1 VSLNALYGS
10 ENMFLIRVK
19 DDFCAAHF
27 LKWTDGTSEPL
38 HGHNW
43 KVEVVVACPKLD
55 GAGIGINYLFVYKH
69 LHELLDN
76 KLDHKN
82 LNFIDGLKET
92 NPTSELLAK
101 WIFDKISITLKD
113 KGKIKN
119 VTVWETDS
127 FGVTYEP

>member
-1 VSLNALYGS
+1 MPYMVQKIMY
-10 ENMFLIRVK
+10 LIRVK

-43 KVEVVVACPKLD
+43 KVEVVVACPELD
-55 GAGIGINYLFVYKH
+55 EAGIGIDYLFVYEH
-69 LHELLDN
+69 LHKLLDE

-82 LNFIDGLKET
+82 LNFIEGLKEI

-101 WIFDKISITLKD
+101 WIYDKISIILKE
-113 KGKIKN
+113 KGKVKS

-127 FGVTYEP
+127 FGVTYEF